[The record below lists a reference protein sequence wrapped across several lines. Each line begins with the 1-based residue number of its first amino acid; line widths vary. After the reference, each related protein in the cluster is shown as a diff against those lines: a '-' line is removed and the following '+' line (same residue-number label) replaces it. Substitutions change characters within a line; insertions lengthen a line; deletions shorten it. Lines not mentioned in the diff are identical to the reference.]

1 MKDFTPP
8 PKEIIEKLIEIDG
21 YKGQRNYPTLKKQLE
36 MLYDDIKD
44 DKLGAKAKTGKFF
57 KTIDKVKTDNPK
69 PENQEKLI
77 EELRELEIKHGL
89 NTDTESA

>member
-8 PKEIIEKLIEIDG
+8 PKEIIEKLMEING
-21 YKGQRNYPTLKKQLE
+21 YKGQRNYPALRKQLE

-44 DKLGAKAKTGKFF
+44 GKLGAKAKTGKFF

-69 PENQEKLI
+69 PENLDKLRK
-77 EELRELEIKHGL
+77 ELKELEEKYG
-89 NTDTESA
+89 TD